1 MRELLAALLVLA
13 LSSSCAKKPSS
24 EDDRSLY
31 VASGTCYVGPLTATR
46 TTSSTGSGLVSRIS
60 LSKGTV
66 QSPAV
71 IDYGGL
77 AGQWPTGLV
86 ELDSDYFLVPI
97 ERTSGR
103 RIDRVKKSGLSEF
116 NNWSVD
122 TTAISAQPRA
132 IIASGNAS
140 FILSKSSGIE
150 KFSSG
155 GTSGARVGTAPF
167 INAPVTPC
175 ATSTT
180 LISSMVLLGN
190 GNTLWAHAATG
201 QNRLGISSSGTN
213 CSGQIAAPTATQFPT
228 GIAYLRNYGKILVT
242 YASSVLN
249 ENTVW
254 VYAVNEPTNTITS
267 IGSAISSPDG
277 SIIHG
282 PSAITYDETTGS
294 VYVANGSTSFSNNI
308 EKFTFDNITNLLT
321 RVTGQGGGPWHS
333 ATVNSQCVVGM
344 LIAD

>member
-1 MRELLAALLVLA
+1 MKELLAAVLA
-13 LSSSCAKKPSS
+13 VSVSISCAKKPSS
-24 EDDRSLY
+24 EDDRFLY

-46 TTSSTGSGLVSRIS
+46 TTASTGSGLVSRIS
-60 LSKGTV
+60 LSQGTV
-66 QSPAV
+66 ENPAV

-86 ELDSDYFLVPI
+86 ELDSEYFLVPI
-97 ERTSGR
+97 ERTGGR

-132 IIASGNAS
+132 MIASGNGG
-140 FILSKSSGIE
+140 FVLSKSTSIE
-150 KFSSG
+150 KFTSSG
-155 GTSGARVGTAPF
+155 ASGARVGTAPF
-167 INAPVTPC
+167 INAPAASC

-180 LISSMVLLGN
+180 LMSAMVLLGN
-190 GNTLWAHAATG
+190 GNILWAHANAA

-213 CSGQIAAPTATQFPT
+213 CSGQIAAPSATRFPT
-228 GIAYLRNYGKILVT
+228 GIAYMRNYGKILVT
-242 YASSVLN
+242 YASSTVN

-254 VYAVNEPTNTITS
+254 VYSVNETTNTITS

-277 SIIHG
+277 SFIYG
-282 PSAITYDETTGS
+282 PSAIAYDESSGS
-294 VYVANGSTSFSNNI
+294 VYVANGSTAFANNI
-308 EKFTFDNITNLLT
+308 EKFTFDNTTNLLT
-321 RVTGQGGGPWHS
+321 RVTGEGGGPWHS

-344 LIAD
+344 LVAD